1 MTNDENCLPIADII
15 HMKFQGLFSQ
25 KKKIIGMPFAT
36 ILIVSLRVNAWINMT
51 TGKNLGKKYPKVSS
65 FKVADTR
72 DRQNNTS
79 ELYSV
84 ALDSIK
90 WLIYSF
96 LAFIHFISEK
106 FNSLGF
112 LNLMHYWLW

>member
-1 MTNDENCLPIADII
+1 
-15 HMKFQGLFSQ
+15 
-25 KKKIIGMPFAT
+25 
-36 ILIVSLRVNAWINMT
+36 MT

-72 DRQNNTS
+72 DRQNDTS
-79 ELYSV
+79 EPLFSGTF
-84 ALDSIK
+84 LDSIK

-106 FNSLGF
+106 CNYLGF
-112 LNLMHYWLW
+112 LNLMHY